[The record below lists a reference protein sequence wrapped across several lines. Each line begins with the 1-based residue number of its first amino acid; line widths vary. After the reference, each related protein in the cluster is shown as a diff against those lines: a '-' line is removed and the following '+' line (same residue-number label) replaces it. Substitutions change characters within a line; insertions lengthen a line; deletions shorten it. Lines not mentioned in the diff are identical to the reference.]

1 LALASDGEFEFTVTA
16 SHNGVPIPESEIEL
30 KPFEPGSAPW
40 HTEEDS
46 SSQSGPTMRHRMKS
60 KRANPIAYSNNW
72 CGSVRKTTG
81 TNKIKKL
88 HAYFQHPGCSKRT
101 GVTQYPQAT
110 AVWGGI
116 DGDSWTSA
124 LLQAGTVCKID
135 NSTGIV
141 RHEAWWQWVPNAAYT
156 ITSMPIAAGDWFEV
170 EIDTKS
176 TTSARV
182 TLINQSQG
190 FNYTMNPSGGQ
201 TLGRMDADWVI
212 ERPYY
217 GSSLAGFASFT
228 QVWFEDAYA
237 TLTTGG
243 SMGILGAKQ
252 FHISGMCES
261 VEYDDSHMYA
271 SSL

>member
-1 LALASDGEFEFTVTA
+1 MKSFSVLLFLTSLFSPLALASDGEFEFTVTA

-124 LLQAGTVCKID
+124 LLQAGTVCKVRICIAAVSVRLYQALLQAGTSSLITLTHTQID

-141 RHEAWWQWVPNAAYT
+141 R
-156 ITSMPIAAGDWFEV
+156 
-170 EIDTKS
+170 
-176 TTSARV
+176 
-182 TLINQSQG
+182 
-190 FNYTMNPSGGQ
+190 
-201 TLGRMDADWVI
+201 
-212 ERPYY
+212 
-217 GSSLAGFASFT
+217 
-228 QVWFEDAYA
+228 
-237 TLTTGG
+237 
-243 SMGILGAKQ
+243 
-252 FHISGMCES
+252 
-261 VEYDDSHMYA
+261 
-271 SSL
+271 